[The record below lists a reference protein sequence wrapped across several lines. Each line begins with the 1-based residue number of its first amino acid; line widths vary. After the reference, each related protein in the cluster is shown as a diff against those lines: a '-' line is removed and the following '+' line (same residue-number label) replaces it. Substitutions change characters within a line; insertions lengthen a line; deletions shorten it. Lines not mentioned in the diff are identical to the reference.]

1 MGDAMRKFFARA
13 CRHAGTTSA
22 SLALAIFA
30 ASPAQAE
37 PSPPAVRA
45 EILALLQRIQTQS
58 CEVNRNGKW
67 HSAQEAATHLTTKL
81 GHIERDHALHSA
93 EQFIAE
99 AATRSSLSGQA
110 YALRCASSN
119 TMMESGPWLTAQLKA
134 MRAARSAK
142 AASS

>member
-1 MGDAMRKFFARA
+1 MAEPIQRAACMASRQAWSTAAAWALLLFAVA
-13 CRHAGTTSA
+13 
-22 SLALAIFA
+22 
-30 ASPAQAE
+30 PAHAE

-45 EILALLQRIQTQS
+45 EIQALLQRLQSQS

-67 HSAQEAATHLTTKL
+67 HTAQEAATHLSAKL

-99 AATRSSLSGQA
+99 AATRSSLTGQP
-110 YALRCASSN
+110 YAVRCAGSTN
-119 TMMESGPWLTAQLKA
+119 LADSGPWLTAQLHA
-134 MRAARSAK
+134 MRSARKAK